1 MVIQNQRSQI
11 NVFSILIQIVG
22 SFSIWRSILLL
33 LFPLVFFCSLY
44 SVVAKHTPNLIYSEH
59 ILSLFFYMSTV
70 ILLISHMQ
78 ISAPFLLGK
87 THDPAFKWTIYGFS
101 ALFEREAITA
111 SSVSFDYCGYKWYAL

>member
-1 MVIQNQRSQI
+1 LEVSQYGE
-11 NVFSILIQIVG
+11 VSYF
-22 SFSIWRSILLL
+22 FY
-33 LFPLVFFCSLY
+33 FPLYFFVVY
-44 SVVAKHTPNLIYSEH
+44 SFVAKLTPNLIYSEH
-59 ILSLFFYMSTV
+59 ILSLFFYMSTML
-70 ILLISHMQ
+70 LLISHMQ

>member
-1 MVIQNQRSQI
+1 MVIQNQRSEI

-33 LFPLVFFCSLY
+33 LFPLVFCSLFICCRAY
-44 SVVAKHTPNLIYSEH
+44 TYNLIYSEH
-59 ILSLFFYMSTV
+59 ILSLFFYMSTML
-70 ILLISHMQ
+70 LLISHMQ

-101 ALFEREAITA
+101 ALFEREAIPA
-111 SSVSFDYCGYKWYAL
+111 SSASFDCCGYKWYAL